1 MANLEKRL
9 ELEQGS
15 SAMRT
20 LSPDALRVI
29 LRLTSSGKEPLTR
42 ERSYQ
47 FNRILRGDKEFDYL
61 LTYKEGAY
69 FLDFNALDG
78 DEADTNLARAVGATD
93 KALLTTQL
101 PAEVSAAWTMPIDG
115 PRVGQVTTDWKES
128 ATEVT
133 GSAQEMF
140 ANHRIEF
147 IEASAQLIEG
157 TFNYDRLLYQS

>member
-1 MANLEKRL
+1 MANLEERL

-15 SAMRT
+15 GATRT
-20 LSPDALRVI
+20 LSHEALRVI
-29 LRLTSSGKEPLTR
+29 LRLTSSGNEPLTR

-69 FLDFNALDG
+69 FLDFNAVEG
-78 DEADTNLARAVGATD
+78 DEANASLVRAVGATD

-115 PRVGQVTTDWKES
+115 PRVGQVTTDWEKS
-128 ATEVT
+128 ATEIT
-133 GSAQEMF
+133 SSAQEMF
-140 ANHRIEF
+140 ADHRTEF

-157 TFNYDRLLYQS
+157 TFNYDSLLYQS

>member
-1 MANLEKRL
+1 MANLEKGL

-15 SAMRT
+15 GATRT
-20 LSPDALRVI
+20 LSPEALRVI
-29 LRLTSSGKEPLTR
+29 LRLTSSGPEPLTR
-42 ERSYQ
+42 EKSYQ
-47 FNRILRGDKEFDYL
+47 FNRILRGDKEHDYQ

-78 DEADTNLARAVGATD
+78 DNADTNLARAVEATD

-115 PRVGQVTTDWKES
+115 PRVGQVTANWEES
-128 ATEVT
+128 ATEIT

-140 ANHRIEF
+140 ELHRSEF
-147 IEASAQLIEG
+147 IEASAQLLEAS
-157 TFNYDRLLYQS
+157 FDYDRLLFQA